1 MTITTMDR
9 RQAVRLLAATLCGS
23 AVAAHF
29 PVDASAASCPAWIDA
44 ELASALKSLETH
56 DLAPS
61 DDGVANVWSLMEKG
75 DEAALQ
81 RLAAADY
88 ESGRVLNVGGWWV
101 SATEGRMFAAIR
113 ARC

>member
-1 MTITTMDR
+1 MSITTMDR
-9 RQAVRLLAATLCGS
+9 RQAVRLLAALCGS
-23 AVAAHF
+23 ALAAQF
-29 PVDASAASCPAWIDA
+29 PVETSGASCPAWIDA

-56 DLAPS
+56 DLGS
-61 DDGVANVWSLMEKG
+61 TGDDVANVWSLMEKG

-101 SATEGRMFAAIR
+101 SATEGRMFVAIR
-113 ARC
+113 AHC